1 MFHSGGCVANPV
13 CFYATAQEDQEMAH
27 SAYDELKWRGL
38 VYDNTESVPELL
50 SHPPATIYTGFDAT
64 ADSLHVGH
72 MVPLLTL
79 GRLQRC
85 GHIPIAVAGGG
96 TSMIGDPSGKAAE
109 RQLLS
114 HEIIEANI
122 EAIKLQLAHFLDF
135 KVQKNTALLVNN
147 ADWLLSLKLVD
158 FLRDVGKYFTVN
170 YMISKDSVKMRL
182 DREDGISFTEF
193 SYMLLQ
199 SYDFLHL
206 FDHFNCTLQAGGS
219 DQWGNITAG
228 VELIR
233 RMRGKPAG
241 ALVYPLIT
249 KADGTKFGKTESGA
263 VWLSPQRTSPYRFY
277 QFWLNTD
284 DRDAINYLKFFTW
297 LSEDDMRELANAVQ
311 QQPEQ
316 REAQRRL
323 AREMTRMVHDET
335 ALQKAEQASQVL
347 FGGEVTGLSGSE
359 VADIFADV
367 PSGEVPGQKLQG
379 EGLTVVD
386 ILLECQVVPSKGEAR
401 RAIEAGG
408 IYLNNRR
415 IADVAARITSA
426 DVIDNQF
433 LVLRRGRKNYWLIR
447 ITPY

>member
-1 MFHSGGCVANPV
+1 MG
-13 CFYATAQEDQEMAH
+13 Q

-38 VYDNTESVPELL
+38 VYGNTESVPEMLAAG
-50 SHPPATIYTGFDAT
+50 PVAVYNGFDAT

-72 MVPLLTL
+72 MVPLMALA
-79 GRLQRC
+79 RLQRF

-96 TSMIGDPSGKAAE
+96 TSMIGDPSGKTAE

-114 HEIIEANI
+114 RDSIEANI
-122 EAIKLQLAHFLDF
+122 ATVKLQLAHFLDF
-135 KVQKNTALLVNN
+135 ETKTNTALLVNN
-147 ADWLLSLKLVD
+147 ADWLLSLNLVD
-158 FLRDVGKYFTVN
+158 FLRDIGKHFTVN
-170 YMISKDSVKMRL
+170 YMIGKDSVKMRL

-206 FDHFNCTLQAGGS
+206 HDHFRCTLQTGGS

-233 RMRGKPAG
+233 RVRGKSAG

-249 KADGTKFGKTESGA
+249 KADGTKFGKTESGS
-263 VWLSPQRTSPYRFY
+263 VWLAAERTSPYRFY

-284 DRDAINYLKFFTW
+284 DRDVVNYLKFFTW
-297 LSEDDMRELANAVQ
+297 LKEPEIRELAGCVAER
-311 QQPEQ
+311 PER

-323 AREMTRMVHDET
+323 AREMTRMVHDAT
-335 ALQKAEQASQVL
+335 ALERAEQAAQVL
-347 FGGEVTGLSGSE
+347 FGGEISGLSAAE

-367 PSGEVPGQKLQG
+367 PSGEVARQKLQG
-379 EGLTVVD
+379 EGLPVAD
-386 ILLECQVVPSKGEAR
+386 LLLECGVAASKGEAR
-401 RAIEAGG
+401 RAIESGG

-415 IADVAARITSA
+415 VPDTASRATLADA
-426 DVIDNQF
+426 IDGRF
-433 LVLRRGRKNYWLIR
+433 VVVRRGRKNYWLVR
-447 ITPY
+447 IPE